1 MRNTIRTILFFAT
14 FFVAQKSNS
23 QVSWLSNSAGNA
35 SHYLG
40 WDAGNAFDLNVEHR
54 AQRDINLKTN
64 GTHRL
69 VIRGSGNG
77 FVGIGNGFNVP
88 TSLLHINGNNDA
100 TDELFRTDCN
110 INNSPQWRFNRG
122 GTQRARFF
130 NNNNDE
136 HFHMESTRGDIIF
149 DANGQGN
156 NSAGTGPFQR
166 MRISSGDGVD
176 RFGFPSLNNTHVT
189 IYKEPG
195 SGFVNP
201 EAMLNIG
208 TTDFTPNPGI
218 LGGRR
223 DWMDV
228 GTYYMFASDNMY
240 VGLKNRQAG
249 QSQDRFD
256 AVINWGDNSGNTFN
270 NSDNLRFIFTT
281 SVNNG
286 ALPLAQSANGF
297 EVGRFTSDG
306 YFGIGNFSI
315 NTNGNGS
322 NVQPLRRL
330 EVYDHSIFTGLGYQ
344 PAPQFRLTFAP
355 NANVAQGIWTDFQT
369 TPRGDLYI
377 TPQNTNQLLNG
388 FAFRNVG
395 IQSAAPNYTLEVAG
409 TGAFSN
415 NGNPGNSTSPVN
427 GFNMLSNNAGAQHPL
442 IVKSNTDNR
451 AITILRAGTSGTYED
466 GFTMYQDANALT
478 HFRTTGAGAANNNLY
493 NITFDNLQ
501 SNVATVPTSW
511 MGLNSNL
518 KSVVIKDDFNA
529 NPQPGN
535 VNSKLYVEAQ
545 PGGGVTNHWYAI
557 YARNSNNPTGAN
569 QFGLYAEATGAR
581 TGSRNYGG
589 YFRGVGASG
598 GSSYNYGLFATAS
611 GSDAS
616 TENYAGYFE
625 VNGSGAAVTYGIQ
638 SWISGATNNGI
649 DNYAGRFRNTTTG
662 ISGTN
667 YGIRAECAGSTNWAG
682 FFDGRAGNSGGTFTT
697 SDSILKTNIK
707 PLSSAMALLDRLNP
721 MEYNFDVAKYGHLGV
736 PDGLH
741 FGFLAQDYA
750 HVFPQL
756 VANANYP
763 GEVDAQGK
771 VIHDPMDYKMINR
784 EELIPIL
791 VAAFKELKQQVDA
804 CGCGGLRQGLNQI
817 LPNENL
823 TEVELANSQT
833 IYLDQNVPNPFETE
847 TNITYNIPENINA
860 AKIIF
865 YNNNGNV
872 LKEVEIRHKGAGT
885 IKVYA
890 TELTAGIYNYSLI
903 ADGKV
908 MDTKKMVKAQK

>member
-1 MRNTIRTILFFAT
+1 MKKSILILTIILIITFNLNGQSVYPTNTYPPTPPIPPY
-14 FFVAQKSNS
+14 V
-23 QVSWLSNSAGNA
+23 
-35 SHYLG
+35 G
-40 WDAGNAFDLNVEHR
+40 WDNSITSAAQDLLIQHLANR
-54 AQRDINLKTN
+54 NINLSTN
-64 GTHRL
+64 NL
-69 VIRGSGNG
+69 IRMRIDAAG
-77 FVGIGNGFNVP
+77 FVGIGQGFSTTPNSVLTLAGGNYQTGNMFETDGFNGAL
-88 TSLLHINGNNDA
+88 T
-100 TDELFRTDCN
+100 
-110 INNSPQWRFNRG
+110 QWRFLRG

-136 HFHMESTRGDIIF
+136 HFHMEATRGDIIF

-208 TTDFTPNPGI
+208 TTDFTPNPGV

-427 GFNMLSNNAGAQHPL
+427 GFNMLSNNAGAGAQHPL

-451 AITILRAGTSGTYED
+451 AITILRAGTSGVYED
-466 GFTMYQDANALT
+466 GFTMFNDANGLM
-478 HFRTTGAGAANNNLY
+478 HFRSTGASSNNTYNISFDHMQSNTATTPTAWFGLNNN
-493 NITFDNLQ
+493 TK
-501 SNVATVPTSW
+501 NVIFK
-511 MGLNSNL
+511 N
-518 KSVVIKDDFNA
+518 DFNT
-529 NPQPGN
+529 NPAPA
-535 VNSKLYVEAQ
+535 VPEAKVYIEAQ
-545 PGGGVTNHWYAI
+545 NGTGQDHRYALH
-557 YARNSNNPTGAN
+557 ARNINTSTATGLQIGIEGQSIGVRTPTGFSRNIGGLFRAAGIGNTSGSTNTAVYAVVDAAQTADEN
-569 QFGLYAEATGAR
+569 QAGLFLSTS
-581 TGSRNYGG
+581 TGSPR
-589 YFRGVGASG
+589 
-598 GSSYNYGLFATAS
+598 
-611 GSDAS
+611 
-616 TENYAGYFE
+616 
-625 VNGSGAAVTYGIQ
+625 
-638 SWISGATNNGI
+638 
-649 DNYAGRFRNTTTG
+649 
-662 ISGTN
+662 N
-667 YGIRAECAGSTNWAG
+667 YGIRAYANNANTTNVGIYAEANGNGAMAGHFQGSLTYTG
-682 FFDGRAGNSGGTFTT
+682 SLIYG
-697 SDSILKTNIK
+697 SDSILKTNVQ
-707 PLSSAMALLDRLNP
+707 PLKNASSILDLLNP
-721 MEYNFDVAKYGHLGV
+721 LEYNYDKAKYPYMGFA
-736 PDGLH
+736 DGLRY
-741 FGFLAQDYA
+741 GFLAQE
-750 HVFPQL
+750 VERLLPQF
-756 VANANYP
+756 VSVIHYP
-763 GEVDAQGK
+763 GEYDDKGTM
-771 VIHDPMDYKMINR
+771 IHAPFDYKG
-784 EELIPIL
+784 LDY
-791 VAAFKELKQQVDA
+791 VAMMPLLFAAYHDLKQQVDA
-804 CGCGGLRQGLNQI
+804 CGCAGQRQGLNT
-817 LPNENL
+817 LPNQNT
-823 TEVELANSQT
+823 TEVQLANSQT

-847 TNITYNIPENINA
+847 TNITYNIPQNINS